1 MVEPTLERVPLAQ
14 IEVRPQVRR
23 AFDEDSIAELAAS
36 ICSVGLQQPLLCRK
50 SGGKMILVDGERR
63 WRACTSLGWSSV
75 PVIVLGEEMGEA
87 ESVARQ
93 LVCNLQREDL
103 NPLDRAEGLHALM
116 QHGSLTTEQV
126 AKRLGMSSAAVTRSL
141 AILKLP
147 EKLRARIAGG
157 DIPAD
162 AAYQLS
168 RVSDEGEQA
177 DLAEQVATKQLTR
190 DALAKRVRK
199 TQKAKAQPGPRMVTL
214 AAGEG
219 RSITLAGTGWSR
231 DFGIDE
237 LIVCLEQLVAQG
249 KKARKQGL
257 SLSTFTSTLKDRA
270 SA

>member
-1 MVEPTLERVPLAQ
+1 MVEPTLERIPLAQ
-14 IEVRPQVRR
+14 IEVLPQVRR
-23 AFDEDSIAELAAS
+23 AFDEDSVAELAAS
-36 ICSVGLQQPLLCRK
+36 IRSVGLQQPLLCRQ
-50 SGGKMILVDGERR
+50 SGEKLVLVDGERR
-63 WRACTSLGWSSV
+63 WRACASLGWTSV
-75 PVIVLGEEMGEA
+75 PVIILGEEMDEA

-126 AKRLGMSSAAVTRSL
+126 GKRLGMSSAAVTRSL

-147 EKLRARIAGG
+147 EELRAKVAVGA
-157 DIPAD
+157 IPAD

-177 DLAEQVATKQLTR
+177 DLAEQVASKQLTR
-190 DALAKRVRK
+190 DALAKRVRRAPETK
-199 TQKAKAQPGPRMVTL
+199 PQTGLRKVTL

-219 RSITLAGTGWSR
+219 RSITLAGAGWGR
-231 DFGIDE
+231 DLGIDE
-237 LIVCLEQLVAQG
+237 LIACLEQLVVQG
-249 KKARKQGL
+249 KKASKQGL